1 MTTHLKP
8 PLDDRQVLDLHAGD
22 QVLLQG
28 TIYVA
33 RDAAHKRL
41 TAALAEGAPLPY
53 DPSGQVIY
61 YMGPSPARPGSPIGS
76 AGPTTSVRMD
86 GYTGAML
93 RAGVKALIGKGERGP
108 AVRQAL
114 QHHRA
119 VYLVAIGGAGAL
131 LAQAIRKAEV
141 IAYPELGPEAIR
153 RLTVVDFP
161 AIVGCDCYGEDVYST
176 GRQPY
181 RGRRLRQ

>member
-1 MTTHLKP
+1 MDYLEP
-8 PLDDRQVLDLHAGD
+8 PLSDEQMLDLHAGD
-22 QVLLQG
+22 PVLLQG

-41 TAALAEGAPLPY
+41 TAALAEGAQLPF

-86 GYTGAML
+86 GYTEAML

-108 AVRQAL
+108 EVRQAL
-114 QHHRA
+114 QRYKA

-131 LAQAIRKAEV
+131 LAQAIREAELV
-141 IAYPELGPEAIR
+141 AYPELGPEAIR

-161 AIVGCDCYGEDVYST
+161 AIVGCDSYGEDIYT
-176 GRQPY
+176 IGRQPY
-181 RGRRLRQ
+181 RSRRKRR

>member
-1 MTTHLKP
+1 MINLEP
-8 PLDDRQVLDLHAGD
+8 PLSDEQMLDLHAGD
-22 QVLLQG
+22 RVLLQG

-41 TAALAEGAPLPY
+41 VAALKEGAPLPF

-86 GYTGAML
+86 GYTEAML
-93 RAGVKALIGKGERGP
+93 RAGVKALIGKGERGT

-114 QHHRA
+114 QQYRA

-131 LAQAIRKAEV
+131 LAQAIREAEV

-161 AIVGCDCYGEDVYST
+161 AIVGCDCYQEDVYST

-181 RGRRLRQ
+181 RYRRGRR

>member
-1 MTTHLKP
+1 MIYLEP
-8 PLDDRQVLDLHAGD
+8 PLSETTIAELHAGD
-22 QVLLQG
+22 RVLLRG

-41 TAALAEGAPLPY
+41 VASLTEGVPLPF
-53 DPSGQVIY
+53 DPRGQVIY
-61 YMGPSPARPGSPIGS
+61 YMGPSPARPGRPIGS

-108 AVRQAL
+108 AVKKAL
-114 QHHRA
+114 QQHTA

-131 LAQAIRKAEV
+131 LAQSIRAAQV
-141 IAYPELGPEAIR
+141 VAFPELGPEAVR

-161 AIVGCDCYGEDVYST
+161 AIVGCDSYGQDVYES
-176 GRQPY
+176 GREPY
-181 RGRRLRQ
+181 RGR